1 VITDEMQSIWQQAAQ
16 IAYDANATVKD
27 LQDAASW
34 LIMLIEKADEPFPE
48 VHYLLA
54 HVASRLNDDDFA
66 EKHADIALRY
76 SPNDFD
82 SQSIKVELAA
92 KKLNLTDMF
101 DVVKVANSS
110 SSDTVAA
117 LTLLLGGTL
126 GQKNASNSQDV
137 FTSEVEKLL
146 SVFRNLAI
154 TPGYSCEDYAYQ
166 ASTIAILA
174 DDISSDTRASFTFSQ
189 LLTKMYQTIGSVN
202 PQELPCQD
210 SNSLNEAYKIYLSAQ
225 GRLKRKLEDQAEK
238 QIRLNRKLENRA
250 EKQKSSDKCFVATA
264 VYSPKEMAKVDVL
277 RKYRDEVLVQ
287 SIMGRAFV
295 SFYYAVSP
303 SIARVIVK
311 SQVLKSTIRAL
322 FLDPIV
328 KSVSVSQ
335 QNKEGK

>member
-1 VITDEMQSIWQQAAQ
+1 MIRDEMQSIWQQAAQ

-48 VHYLLA
+48 VHSLLA
-54 HVASRLNDDDFA
+54 YVASRLNDDDFA

-76 SPNDFD
+76 SPNDFN
-82 SQSIKVELAA
+82 SQSIKVQLAA

-101 DVVKVANSS
+101 DVVKVAGSS
-110 SSDTVAA
+110 SDDTVAA
-117 LTLLLGGTL
+117 LTLLGGIL
-126 GQKNASNSQDV
+126 GQKNVSNSQNV

-166 ASTIAILA
+166 ASIIAMYA
-174 DDISSDTRASFTFSQ
+174 DVISSDTRTSFKFSQ

-202 PQELPCQD
+202 PKELPCQD

-225 GRLKRKLEDQAEK
+225 GRLKRKLEYQ
-238 QIRLNRKLENRA
+238 A

-264 VYSPKEMAKVDVL
+264 VYSPKEMTKVDVL
-277 RKYRDEVLVQ
+277 RKYRDEVLIQ
-287 SIMGRAFV
+287 SIVGRVFV
-295 SFYYAVSP
+295 AFYYTVSP
-303 SIARVIVK
+303 GIARVIAK
-311 SQVLKSTIRAL
+311 SQILKSTIRVL
-322 FLDPIV
+322 LEPIV
-328 KSVSVSQ
+328 KAAANFTQ
-335 QNKEGK
+335 QQKERNNG